1 MMNIPFQDPAI
12 MAVRMSG
19 NGQTASPY
27 DNANQ
32 MSPLEYLNSF
42 NQNKK

>member
-1 MMNIPFQDPAI
+1 MNIPFQDPAI

-19 NGQTASPY
+19 NGQPASPY
-27 DNANQ
+27 DNAATQ

-42 NQNKK
+42 SQNKK